1 MHYLKVVTF
10 SLLTCAFFK
19 LPNAPH
25 EDRQRW
31 ACSMHPAGMSCADG
45 AASAGNQCQSTAPN
59 PDTMSTA
66 TVTFFLFLFLFP
78 SLSPTFF
85 FKAKLTFQTSSPT
98 WQRFRYKLLLSVT
111 GLFAGQHSRG
121 QNLCASCAMQTRG
134 LNPLTPGRHAKGTA
148 MIKHCKQRLNST
160 NPYYRVLST
169 NLWHTA
175 PFPPTVLLNCSV
187 TDKAF
192 LTSLVQQ

>member
-59 PDTMSTA
+59 RDTTSTA
-66 TVTFFLFLFLFP
+66 TVTFLIFLFLFP
-78 SLSPTFF
+78 SLSPTFSF
-85 FKAKLTFQTSSPT
+85 LKQSLPFRHPAPLGKDSDTSSCS
-98 WQRFRYKLLLSVT
+98 QSLACLLGSILEVKT
-111 GLFAGQHSRG
+111 CVQAVL
-121 QNLCASCAMQTRG
+121 
-134 LNPLTPGRHAKGTA
+134 
-148 MIKHCKQRLNST
+148 CKQEDST
-160 NPYYRVLST
+160 P
-169 NLWHTA
+169 W
-175 PFPPTVLLNCSV
+175 LLEGMPR
-187 TDKAF
+187 
-192 LTSLVQQ
+192 VQQW